1 MKSAKPLGDV
11 KKELAKCR
19 ELHATASQSNT
30 ELHKAMQT
38 NMDNIKLLASPVET
52 IQTTLPSSKD
62 ARSKLICYL
71 PLIIYRNPP

>member
-1 MKSAKPLGDV
+1 MKSAKQVGDI
-11 KKELAKCR
+11 KKELGKCK

-52 IQTTLPSSKD
+52 LQTALPSAKD
-62 ARSKLICYL
+62 ARSKS
-71 PLIIYRNPP
+71 